1 MSYSACL
8 TEKFKTEKEE
18 LKNDSIKDD
27 TRDLQH
33 HVVHSLIKKS
43 CFSKD
48 QDIDRRSGILIHPW
62 NQIPLIKLVSFSGK
76 PCEHEVQCVVRQPI
90 NQPLPSI
97 TFLRHDVSKYD
108 QHMINR
114 SSFHGCEKCFSVD
127 NENYGCGDCT
137 WLKWWFK

>member
-33 HVVHSLIKKS
+33 HVVNSLIKKS

-48 QDIDRRSGILIHPW
+48 QDIDRRSGRLIHPW

-90 NQPLPSI
+90 NQPLFPLH
-97 TFLRHDVSKYD
+97 F
-108 QHMINR
+108 
-114 SSFHGCEKCFSVD
+114 
-127 NENYGCGDCT
+127 
-137 WLKWWFK
+137 